1 MNLGWSATKMTPLQ
15 SLTPSLVTILR
26 TVRRRKRDRILVD
39 FSKIKPPRKPTSP
52 QAIVRSPEFL
62 EAAQRLNPL
71 ALLGRHPDEMIFS
84 DIDFRGRYGVA
95 FPPKWTNLLEEEPL
109 IKRILEER
117 NLEELF
123 GEGGFSIVGKS
134 SVPQRGKPSTFRT
147 ALHEQGHIAFMK
159 DKELRKGVLT
169 PEGKLPRFGNGEK
182 IGEEDLLK
190 IIEIRNGLEHDF
202 KERREEEFGPGIIS
216 SQMAYLR
223 KSLGN
228 LELTNKNIFEDKS
241 VKELLKRLDYE
252 IGRRLNIPKPIRV
265 GVGR

>member
-15 SLTPSLVTILR
+15 SLTPSLITILR
-26 TVRRRKRDRILVD
+26 TVRRRKKDRILVD

-62 EAAQRLNPL
+62 EAAQQFNPL

-84 DIDFRGRYGVA
+84 DIDFRGRYGMA

-159 DKELRKGVLT
+159 DKELRRSVLT
-169 PEGKLPRFGNGEK
+169 PEGKLPVFKGKMK

-202 KERREEEFGPGIIS
+202 GEGFGPGTTS

-223 KSLGN
+223 TSLGN
-228 LELTNKNIFEDKS
+228 MELTKKDIFENKA

>member
-1 MNLGWSATKMTPLQ
+1 MNLGWSATKTTPLQ

-52 QAIVRSPEFL
+52 QAVVRSPEFL

-71 ALLGRHPDEMIFS
+71 ALLGRHPNEMLFS
-84 DIDFRGRYGVA
+84 DIDFVGAAAKTFY
-95 FPPKWTNLLEEEPL
+95 PQLHLLKKEPL
-109 IKRILEER
+109 VKRILEER

-134 SVPQRGKPSTFRT
+134 HAPQRGEPSTFRT
-147 ALHEQGHIAFMK
+147 ALHEYGHVAFRR
-159 DKELRKGVLT
+159 DWRLRKAVLT

-202 KERREEEFGPGIIS
+202 GEGFGPGTTS

-223 KSLGN
+223 TSLGN
-228 LELTNKNIFEDKS
+228 MELTKKDIFENKA